1 MERGAKIATI
11 ILGIVAAGLFI
22 FYLVLSNVNKQIPRP
37 LEFPASN
44 LSQSIFDSQNIKYS
58 PNAAYTNRHY
68 FYYSPYSVD
77 IADAESAKVS
87 DTGIVYKIS
96 DTMYF
101 YITEFETG
109 TNMESVIRN
118 ELPKAIMIDSNAE
131 MTAID
136 NYVYDEGYLNGFKA
150 DYYIDCMTVTNG
162 SRTASVYLTGYVMTI
177 TDSVYDHGHKMFLS
191 VVTATSD
198 TNTYASGK
206 QILDS
211 VVATYQTNGD
221 TQARLLKEE
230 QERIKAEERRKQEA
244 IENGETYVPS
254 TEGNISQENLIV
266 SSDDSTTDFAANA
279 NSNAV
284 SAGIGNSQGVVST
297 ENSNI
302 REDAYIDGTNRNN
315 NAGEGQGDA
324 ANASIPQQKTK
335 SMSLPEPYKA
345 VTLFYYYTN
354 TANNVDVVLESPDG
368 QQYEPTSTAPGT
380 VIFKLNTMDAGKWL
394 IRISGDAGND
404 SMKLYSDAMSEV
416 TQ

>member
-162 SRTASVYLTGYVMTI
+162 SRTAS
-177 TDSVYDHGHKMFLS
+177 
-191 VVTATSD
+191 
-198 TNTYASGK
+198 
-206 QILDS
+206 
-211 VVATYQTNGD
+211 
-221 TQARLLKEE
+221 
-230 QERIKAEERRKQEA
+230 
-244 IENGETYVPS
+244 
-254 TEGNISQENLIV
+254 
-266 SSDDSTTDFAANA
+266 
-279 NSNAV
+279 
-284 SAGIGNSQGVVST
+284 
-297 ENSNI
+297 
-302 REDAYIDGTNRNN
+302 YI
-315 NAGEGQGDA
+315 
-324 ANASIPQQKTK
+324 
-335 SMSLPEPYKA
+335 
-345 VTLFYYYTN
+345 
-354 TANNVDVVLESPDG
+354 
-368 QQYEPTSTAPGT
+368 
-380 VIFKLNTMDAGKWL
+380 
-394 IRISGDAGND
+394 
-404 SMKLYSDAMSEV
+404 
-416 TQ
+416 